1 MKNIDP
7 IAIAGL
13 VTREVRTAERDG
25 TPTKVVTA
33 RRSYSTDQD
42 DLWDCLT
49 NPARI
54 SRWFSPVGGNLQLG
68 GEYQIEG
75 NAGGVIET
83 CVEPETF
90 SLTWVY
96 GGGTSWVTVN
106 LSADDGG
113 TTLELIHE
121 APIWKAFWDQ
131 YGPGATGV
139 GWALAL
145 LALHQHVASGDS
157 WGTEDEATFLLSSEG
172 QQFLRATADGWGEAA
187 IADGDDADAA
197 KAAAD
202 ECVAFYTP
210 ASDDE

>member
-1 MKNIDP
+1 MDNIDP
-7 IAIAGL
+7 LAIAGL
-13 VTREVRTAERDG
+13 VTREVRTAERGG

-33 RRSYSTDQD
+33 RRNYATDQA

-49 NPARI
+49 NPERI
-54 SRWFSPVGGNLQLG
+54 PRWFSPVSGNLQLG
-68 GEYQIEG
+68 GKYQIEG
-75 NAGGVIET
+75 NAGGVIEA

-106 LSADDGG
+106 LSPDADG

-145 LALHQHVASGDS
+145 LALHQHIATGQS
-157 WGTEDEATFLLSSEG
+157 WGTNNETTFLVSPEG
-172 QQFLRATADGWGEAA
+172 QQFLEATAAGWGAA
-187 IADGDDADAA
+187 AVADGDDPDAA

-202 ECVAFYTP
+202 ACVVFYTP
-210 ASDDE
+210 VPDDQ

>member
-1 MKNIDP
+1 MNIDP

-13 VTREVRTAERDG
+13 VARQVHTAERNG
-25 TPTKVVTA
+25 QPTKVVTA
-33 RRSYSTDQD
+33 QRSYATDQR

-49 NPARI
+49 NPERI
-54 SRWFSPVGGNLQLG
+54 PRWFSPVSGDLELDGT
-68 GEYQIEG
+68 YQIEG
-75 NAGGVIET
+75 NAGGVVET
-83 CVEPETF
+83 CVEPDSF

-106 LSADDGG
+106 LSPDDGG

-145 LALHQHVASGDS
+145 LALHQHVTTGES
-157 WGTEDEATFLLSSEG
+157 WGTADETTFLSSPAG
-172 QQFLRATADGWGEAA
+172 NQFLQATAVAWGEAA
-187 IADGDDADAA
+187 IADGDDPDAA

-202 ECVAFYTP
+202 ACVVFYTP
-210 ASDDE
+210 APDAE

>member
-1 MKNIDP
+1 MDIDP

-13 VTREVRTAERDG
+13 VSREVRTAERDG
-25 TPTKVVTA
+25 QPTKVVIA
-33 RRSYSTDQD
+33 RRSYATDQS

-49 NPARI
+49 NPDRI
-54 SRWFSPVGGNLQLG
+54 PRWFSPVSGDLELGGN
-68 GEYQIEG
+68 YQIEG

-106 LSADDGG
+106 LQPADDG

-121 APIWKAFWDQ
+121 APIWKEFWDQ

-145 LALHQHVASGDS
+145 LALHQHVTTGEPWATENETAFLSS
-157 WGTEDEATFLLSSEG
+157 PAGTTFLEL
-172 QQFLRATADGWGEAA
+172 TAAAWGEAA
-187 IADGDDADAA
+187 IADGDSPDAA

-202 ECVAFYTP
+202 ACVVFYTP
-210 ASDDE
+210 PSDEA